1 MFKINVFI
9 VVYIFFLQV
18 FAGKPQPKRNSFMFS
33 FVHSQQRLR
42 PIDRDFL
49 HHLQHKVNIIPVIA
63 KADTLLKSELI
74 ALKKQLLSDIDKFGV
89 QLYDF
94 PEGDAE
100 QDEDNHPLDK
110 ALKVNERFEF
120 DFKFSRL
127 FH

>member
-1 MFKINVFI
+1 MFKINVFT

-18 FAGKPQPKRNSFMFS
+18 FAGKNPPENNSFIFS
-33 FVHSQQRLR
+33 CLFSKQSLR

-94 PEGDAE
+94 PEGEAE
-100 QDEDNHPLDK
+100 QDEDNHSLDK
-110 ALKVNERFEF
+110 ALKVNQIFEF